1 MDEER
6 TRNWATCSLL
16 NKKRGQVEAEVEL
29 VAGPGQSFCY
39 LPLSFICLFLYLLFL
54 YLSFPFLFFLI
65 CLFLFSSFI
74 YSSFICFFVCPFF
87 ICLFLLVSFFLFAFF
102 ICLGKMID
110 EEVDE
115 SEGKVTDTTF
125 VVGQAKKRG
134 LSPDERFK

>member
-1 MDEER
+1 M
-6 TRNWATCSLL
+6 
-16 NKKRGQVEAEVEL
+16 EL

-54 YLSFPFLFFLI
+54 YLSFPFLFFLYLPFSFA
-65 CLFLFSSFI
+65 CLFLFSYFI
-74 YSSFICFFVCPFF
+74 HSFF
-87 ICLFLLVSFFLFAFF
+87 IWLFLCALSLFALFFKFPFLCLPFF

-115 SEGKVTDTTF
+115 SEGKVTDTTL

-134 LSPDERFK
+134 LSPGERFK